1 MGYGVHCR
9 RRDGKLVYRIWT
21 SFSDRYITGEIT
33 KQEAHDWLL
42 KELLERTEENFEK
55 YDFPRSIENAESTG
69 TSSMIGERPGLDA
82 PWKEPIKQPEP
93 D

>member
-21 SFSDRYITGEIT
+21 TFSDRYITGEIT
-33 KQEAHDWLL
+33 KEQARGWLL
-42 KELLERTEENFEK
+42 NELLARAEENFVK
-55 YDFPRSIENAESTG
+55 YDFPRTVQEAESRG
-69 TSSMIGERPGLDA
+69 ASGLGDSVSLDD